1 MSSDPRS
8 IIRKVLITEKGTV
21 LRETMHQ
28 YFFEVAREANK
39 IEIKRAVEAVFNVKV
54 DSVQTMQ
61 VRGKVKRQGRYSGR
75 RNDWK
80 KAIVKLKPDQKI
92 ELFEQI

>member
-1 MSSDPRS
+1 M
-8 IIRKVLITEKGTV
+8 
-21 LRETMHQ
+21 
-28 YFFEVAREANK
+28 ARDANK
-39 IEIKRAVEAVFNVKV
+39 IEIKRAVELVFNVKV

-61 VRGKVKRQGRYSGR
+61 MRGKSKRQGRWAGR

>member
-21 LRETMHQ
+21 MREVHQ
-28 YFFEVAREANK
+28 QYLFEVARAANK

-54 DSVQTMQ
+54 DTVQTMQ
-61 VRGKVKRQGRYSGR
+61 VRGKTKRQGRWVGR

>member
-1 MSSDPRS
+1 MNTDPRT
-8 IIRKVLITEKGTV
+8 IIRKVLITEKGTL
-21 LRETMHQ
+21 LREVQHQ

>member
-21 LRETMHQ
+21 LRETLRQ
-28 YFFEVAREANK
+28 YYFEVARDANK
-39 IEIKRAVEAVFNVKV
+39 IEIKRAVEAVWNVKV
-54 DSVQTMQ
+54 ESVQTMQ
-61 VRGKVKRQGRYSGR
+61 LQGKMKRQGRTAGR

-80 KAIVKLKPDQKI
+80 KAIVTLKPDQKI
-92 ELFEQI
+92 PLFEQI

>member
-1 MSSDPRS
+1 MPSTSTSTQQELQDQFLS
-8 IIRKVLITEKGTV
+8 MVRKG
-21 LRETMHQ
+21 Q
-28 YFFEVAREANK
+28 
-39 IEIKRAVEAVFNVKV
+39 EIALDVIKSMV

-61 VRGKVKRQGRYSGR
+61 MKGKTQVRGRIIGK

-80 KAIVKLKPDQKI
+80 KAIVTLKPDHKI

>member
-21 LRETMHQ
+21 LRESQQQ
-28 YFFEVAREANK
+28 YFFEVARAANK
-39 IEIKRAVEAVFNVKV
+39 IEIKRAVEAVFHVKV
-54 DSVQTMQ
+54 DAVQTMQ
-61 VRGKVKRQGRYSGR
+61 VRGKVKRQGRFSGR